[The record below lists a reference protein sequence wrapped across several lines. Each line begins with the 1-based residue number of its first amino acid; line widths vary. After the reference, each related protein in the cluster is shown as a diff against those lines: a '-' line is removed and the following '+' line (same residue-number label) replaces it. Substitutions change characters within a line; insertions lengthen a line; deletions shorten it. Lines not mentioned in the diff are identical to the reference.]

1 MNSDDQFTND
11 DIIAPPDHLESTR
24 EQPIRHVD
32 PHATLEE
39 DDNAFNEFQMPG
51 EYLDLVP
58 ETPASASS
66 GVAGVPGGAD
76 PFRPIPGWAIA
87 GGALL
92 LLWAGLYLGT
102 YSGGFEGDVF
112 NAQANYK
119 PAGPSGPVDPV
130 VASKN
135 RGQKLF
141 VANCAQC
148 HQATGLGVAGQFP
161 PLVASEWVIG
171 DAPKR
176 LPQILL
182 HGIQG
187 VIHVKGAAYNNA
199 MPAWDSVLKDNQI
212 ADILTYVRGELGGN
226 AAGPVTTAEVD
237 DARKETGSRTD
248 PWSEAELQKIPPGP
262 LEGNAPAAV
271 QATQAAGAAPAPG
284 ANPPNATGADKPANA
299 PAGQGPA
306 ASAPTPQP

>member
-1 MNSDDQFTND
+1 MKPDDKLTND
-11 DIIAPPDHLESTR
+11 SPIAPPDHLESPR
-24 EQPIRHVD
+24 EQPIRHID

-39 DDNAFNEFQMPG
+39 DDDAFNEFQMPG
-51 EYLDLVP
+51 EHLDLLPPVAVNP
-58 ETPASASS
+58 
-66 GVAGVPGGAD
+66 VAGSE
-76 PFRPIPGWAIA
+76 PFRPVPGWVIA

-92 LLWAGLYLGT
+92 LLWAGIYLGS
-102 YSGGFEGDVF
+102 YSGGFQGDVF
-112 NAQANYK
+112 TAEANYK
-119 PAGPSGPVDPV
+119 PTGPVGPVDPI
-130 VASKN
+130 VASKG

-148 HQATGLGVAGQFP
+148 HQASGLGVAGQFP

-187 VIHVKGAAYNNA
+187 AIHVKGAVYNNA

-226 AAGPVTTAEVD
+226 AAGPITTLEMD
-237 DARKETGSRTD
+237 EARQETGGRTD
-248 PWSEAELQKIPPGP
+248 PWSESELEKIPAGP
-262 LEGNAPAAV
+262 IEGGEAPAAA
-271 QATQAAGAAPAPG
+271 ATSAAGAAPSTLS
-284 ANPPNATGADKPANA
+284 NPASATGAEKPASA
-299 PAGQGPA
+299 SIGQGLNP
-306 ASAPTPQP
+306 SAPTPKP